1 MTRQADFVVVG
12 AGLLGLAAGRALARR
27 GREVTVLEQ
36 ASVGHPGSGSKG
48 SCRIFRL
55 GYSDPG
61 YVRAARRSRE
71 LWHSL
76 ESDCSRKI
84 LYPVP
89 QLTIGAGLAG
99 VRDAM
104 TAAGAPT
111 EMLSAAEAMARFP
124 GVRVDGPALL
134 EPESAVTAADVAVAA
149 LAAGVPEIR
158 TGVRVSAL
166 ADDGR
171 RVTLET
177 SEGPLSARAVV
188 LCAGPETAGL
198 LGWAEWSAPTL
209 EQVAYLEPVSPAGPG
224 MPIFLCHD
232 QQIPYGLPVPGSS
245 QYKAGLHQSGTRIR
259 PGAPQDQSADPDL
272 AGQLEEMAR
281 RYLPGFGPRA
291 VRTERCVY
299 DNTPDEDFVLDRIG
313 NVVVGSGTSG
323 HGFKFGPLL
332 GEWLAALATGEDDL
346 LGGNELAGLTAR
358 LRLGRP
364 GVGRVGVERERREPG
379 GLSRPAAGT

>member
-1 MTRQADFVVVG
+1 MVVG
-12 AGLLGLAAGRALARR
+12 AGLLGLAAGRALANR

-55 GYSDPG
+55 GYSDPD
-61 YVRAARRSRE
+61 YVRGARRSRE
-71 LWHSL
+71 LWHAL
-76 ESDCSRKI
+76 ESLCYRKI
-84 LYPVP
+84 LFPVP

-111 EMLSAAEAMARFP
+111 EMLSAAQAMARFP

-149 LAAGVPEIR
+149 LAAMVPEIR

-177 SEGPLSARAVV
+177 SEGRLSARAVV

-209 EQVAYLEPVSPAGPG
+209 EQVAYLEPASPAGAAGEG

-232 QQIPYGLPVPGSS
+232 QRIPYGLPVPGSS
-245 QYKAGLHQSGTRIR
+245 LYKTGLHQSGTRIR

-272 AGQLEEMAR
+272 ALQLEEMAG

-299 DNTPDEDFVLDRIG
+299 DNTPDDDFVVDRIG

-346 LGGNELAGLTAR
+346 LGGDELAGLAAR
-358 LRLGRP
+358 LRLGRLRLGRQ
-364 GVGRVGVERERREPG
+364 GVGGWG
-379 GLSRPAAGT
+379 